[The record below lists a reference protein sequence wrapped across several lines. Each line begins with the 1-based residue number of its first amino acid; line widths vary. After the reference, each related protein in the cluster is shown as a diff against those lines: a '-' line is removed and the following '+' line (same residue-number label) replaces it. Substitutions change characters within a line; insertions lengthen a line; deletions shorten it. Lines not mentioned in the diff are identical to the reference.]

1 MPLDSSSLKGR
12 SIGPF
17 ARQVRALFDQ
27 VLGAPAAANVNYLQ
41 ISGAAAGADPA
52 ITAMGTDAAID
63 IPIIPKGAGYVQF
76 GTLTANADAPATG
89 YITIK
94 DAGGALRKLMV
105 MT

>member
-1 MPLDSSSLKGR
+1 MPLDTSSLRGR
-12 SIGPF
+12 GIGPF
-17 ARQVRALFDQ
+17 ARQVKALLDQ
-27 VLGAPAAANVNYLQ
+27 LMGPGAAANVNYLQ
-41 ISGAAAGADPA
+41 ISGAAAGADPS

-94 DAGGALRKLMV
+94 DAGGTLRKLMV